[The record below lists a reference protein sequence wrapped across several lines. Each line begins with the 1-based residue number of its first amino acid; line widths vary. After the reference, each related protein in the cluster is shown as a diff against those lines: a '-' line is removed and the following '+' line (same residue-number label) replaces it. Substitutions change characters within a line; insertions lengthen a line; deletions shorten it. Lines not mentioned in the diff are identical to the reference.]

1 MSHKYFF
8 QLMQDDCQA
17 YEQMHEKSKNDK
29 LYLEKQIKELKRRE
43 EEKHYER
50 QDMQNRYLN
59 VLKKMEDEIEDRKR
73 KYQKL

>member
-1 MSHKYFF
+1 MSLKYFF